1 MVFRLNY
8 IFMPF
13 LNHRTNLNRP
23 DTVLFIAV
31 ALILIFGLVMLSS
44 ASVAV
49 GFNRFGDGG
58 FYIKRQLVAL
68 IVGAAAFYVCYRI
81 DYHLWQ
87 KYAFFLFLFSIFLL
101 VLVFMPGIGV
111 GGYGARRWLNLYFF
125 RSFQPAEFVKLT
137 LILYLS
143 TWFSGRGEA
152 VMRDLKT
159 GVLPFIGLLIVLFG
173 LIIKQPD
180 LGTLLVICWIG
191 MVLYFVGGAHPKHF
205 AGIIL
210 SGVGLLGL
218 MIKFADY
225 RMDRI
230 TTYFHPLL
238 DPQGIGYH
246 ITQAFYAI
254 GSGGIFGV
262 GLGHSRQKFLYLPE
276 VTGDSIFAVIAE
288 ELGFIFCAV
297 LIALFLLLLW
307 RGIRIAKGASDNF
320 GKLAAVGIT
329 AWIVG
334 QAFLNIG
341 AITGALPLT
350 GIPLPL
356 VSYGGTALVMAL
368 AGLGILFNI
377 SKSSRV

>member
-1 MVFRLNY
+1 MLFMA
-8 IFMPF
+8 IFKP
-13 LNHRTNLNRP
+13 RPNLNKP
-23 DTVLFIAV
+23 DTVLFIVV
-31 ALILIFGLVMLSS
+31 ALILLFGLVMLSS

-87 KYAFFLFLFSIFLL
+87 KYAFFLFLLSMFLL
-101 VLVFMPGIGV
+101 VLVFVPGIGV

-143 TWFSGRGEA
+143 TWFSLRGEA
-152 VMRDLKT
+152 VMRDLKA
-159 GVLPFIGLLIVLFG
+159 GVLPFIGLLVVLFG

-205 AGIIL
+205 AAIIL
-210 SGVGLLGL
+210 SGVALLGL
-218 MIKFADY
+218 VIKLAPY
-225 RMDRI
+225 RMARV
-230 TTYFHPLL
+230 TAFLNPWL
-238 DPQGIGYH
+238 DPQGTGYH

-288 ELGFIFCAV
+288 ELGFVLSAV
-297 LIALFLLLLW
+297 LIALFLVLLW
-307 RGIRIAKGASDNF
+307 RGIRIAKHATDNF
-320 GKLAAVGIT
+320 GKLVAAGIT

-356 VSYGGTALVMAL
+356 VSYGGTSLVMAL

-377 SKSSRV
+377 SKTSQI